1 MADATGR
8 PQRMRYSF
16 EARCRAVALMR
27 AGVSPGAAAATVGA
41 SRATGFRLAGAVPGR
56 GLAGAARASVHA
68 EAAAPPP
75 QRGGRSHDPGRP
87 RAQWDRPAHAR
98 CAARSARLDHRQ
110 GAAAGWGVRDAHDS
124 RGRRSSAT
132 SAPGR
137 AICCTWTPRSW
148 AASGTSASASTA
160 MASSAA
166 RGPAGSTCTS
176 PSTTIRGWPTPRC
189 GPATARTDALAF
201 LERALAWYHAQ
212 GFRVRE
218 VMTDNGPAYRSRA
231 WRGPPARRV
240 GSATAGRGPTRRA
253 PMARPSALSRS
264 SCGAGPTA
272 WPTHR
277 APTVPGR
284 SPAGCGGIT
293 VAVPMARLAVVRRSA
308 VSHTSVV
315 STARCGSTRAAE
327 DGGPAHHER

>member
-27 AGVSPGAAAATVGA
+27 AGVSPGAAAATVRREPRHWL
-41 SRATGFRLAGAVPGR
+41 SLAGAVPGR

-87 RAQWDRPAHAR
+87 RAQWGRPAHAR

-110 GAAAGWGVRDAHDS
+110 GAAAAGAFATPTTPAAAGHTLRARPAGRSAAPGHQEAGPLLARRQAHPPRWQRSPRAGWQHVHIAIDDHS
-124 RGRRSSAT
+124 RLAYAEVRSSD
-132 SAPGR
+132 R
-137 AICCTWTPRSW
+137 Q
-148 AASGTSASASTA
+148 
-160 MASSAA
+160 
-166 RGPAGSTCTS
+166 
-176 PSTTIRGWPTPRC
+176 
-189 GPATARTDALAF
+189 TDALAF

-231 WRGPPARRV
+231 WRAHCAARGLGHR
-240 GSATAGRGPTRRA
+240 RTRPYTPRTN
-253 PMARPSALSRS
+253 ARPSALSRS

-272 WPTHR
+272 
-277 APTVPGR
+277 
-284 SPAGCGGIT
+284 
-293 VAVPMARLAVVRRSA
+293 
-308 VSHTSVV
+308 
-315 STARCGSTRAAE
+315 
-327 DGGPAHHER
+327 